1 MIDPKQLAASTLQ
14 LLQADP
20 RNYRNFGVY
29 WFLIKALLKHYYT
42 KDNLYLLGDYVDQS
56 VIDRMPVHASLQEA
70 LEAAVEAY
78 QINASYGMNATEFT
92 DPEGETFTLTD
103 ADAGGL

>member
-29 WFLIKALLKHYYT
+29 WYFIKALMKRYYT
-42 KDNLYLLGDYVDQS
+42 RDNLYMLGDYVDQT
-56 VIDRMPVHASLQEA
+56 VVERMPEHASLQEA
-70 LEAAVEAY
+70 LEGAVETY
-78 QINASYGMNATEFT
+78 RINAAYAMGANELT
-92 DPEGETFTLTD
+92 DPEGETFILQDTD
-103 ADAGGL
+103 AGY

>member
-20 RNYRNFGVY
+20 RNYRNFSYY
-29 WFLIKALLKHYYT
+29 WYLIKALLKQYYT
-42 KDNLYLLGDYVDQS
+42 RDNLFLLGDYVDPT
-56 VIDRMPVHASLQEA
+56 VTARMPEHADLQEA
-70 LEAAVEAY
+70 LAAAVEMY
-78 QINASYGMNATEFT
+78 RTNAAYGMGTAEFT
-92 DPEGETFTLTD
+92 DPDGETFTLVD